1 MRNIYLQILLALL
14 FFGPMRAQENTSR
27 VSLSLE
33 GVSITEALER
43 IEDAT
48 DQNIYFDKD
57 WNPNTKVTGN
67 YYNELLTD
75 VLGDILKGTN
85 LNHFIWEGSVY
96 ITRNNLIVDGLPE
109 DFFNDG
115 PKGDIARA
123 ETLTTTSKPIFIGS
137 QSVGNNTE
145 NIETVRVGRQREGT
159 GNTAVLSGK
168 AVLASTG
175 QPARDMAVLV
185 EGMELGV
192 STDSTGYYELRLPK
206 GEHLITTRALGIAPT
221 TKRVLLFGD
230 GNMDLEL
237 QESVEALEEVVV
249 AANQNRN
256 VEQAVTGLT
265 QLDVQKIKTLPL
277 VMGERD
283 LLNAAVTLP
292 GIAKAGEGAAGYNV
306 RGGRT
311 DQNLILLDNAVIY
324 NPVHF
329 FGIFSA
335 LNPYTTGNV
344 DIYKGNIPVEYGGRL
359 SSVFDIQ
366 TKDGNSE
373 EFSGEASIGPVT
385 NSVMLEIPVVK
396 EKSSLVLGGRLTYSD
411 WILGIL
417 DEESLSNSSA
427 NFYDVV
433 AKYNHSINENN
444 EIRATAYYSKDNFSI
459 TSDSIFRYS
468 NRAFSLRW
476 DHKFSKN
483 NTGSILVTNSEYRF
497 GIEFDGDSNDDFD
510 LGYQNYESEVRLK
523 MRSLIGDNHTL
534 DYGVSGKYYIVDPGD
549 KDPLNPESDIA
560 SISLPREQGLE
571 TGIFIADQWEITDR
585 FLLDAGL
592 RYSYYLALGPAEQRI
607 YQEGQPRTEDNL
619 IEVREFGDQ
628 ETIETYGGPEVR
640 VGGRYLFTPD
650 FSIKASY
657 NSTFQYIH
665 TLSNNTTVSPT
676 DTWKLSD
683 INIEPQQAQQYSLGL
698 FKNFNEKEIELSV
711 EGFYK
716 QSENLLDYKIGSQL
730 LLNEQIETDV
740 LQGDGKAYGV
750 EFLLKK
756 NDGALNG
763 WLGYTYSR
771 SFVKLD
777 SQFEEEVVNNG
788 EFFPSNFD
796 KPHDFSLVANYR
808 FTKRISASMNFV
820 YQTGRPVT
828 YPVGSYTLNNEDFVF
843 YSDRNRFRIPDFYRL
858 DLGFNLEGN
867 HKKEKAIH
875 TFWSF
880 QIYNVLGR
888 NNPYSVFFI
897 TEEGEIKALQSSIFA
912 IPVPTLTFN
921 MKF

>member
-1 MRNIYLQILLALL
+1 MRFCLYTHVILTI
-14 FFGPMRAQENTSR
+14 FFLSSIRAQEDNPRISITFD
-27 VSLSLE
+27 
-33 GVSITEALER
+33 GTTITEALQR
-43 IEDAT
+43 IEAAT
-48 DQNIYFDKD
+48 GQKIYFDNHWD
-57 WNPNTKVTGN
+57 TGIAVTGN
-67 YYNELLTD
+67 YSDQPLTE
-75 VLGDILKGTN
+75 VLREILRETQ
-85 LNHFIWEGSVY
+85 LNHFIWEGEIY
-96 ITRNNLIVDGLPE
+96 ITQNNLIVDRLPE

-115 PKGDIARA
+115 PKQVTEVGQPQ
-123 ETLTTTSKPIFIGS
+123 TTSRPIFLGGQSIGNVS
-137 QSVGNNTE
+137 R
-145 NIETVRVGRQREGT
+145 NIETVRIGRQRLGA
-159 GNTAVLSGK
+159 GNTALISGR
-168 AVLASTG
+168 AVMASNG
-175 QPARDMAVLV
+175 QPIRDMAVLV

-206 GEHLITTRALGIAPT
+206 GEHLITTRALGITPT
-221 TKRVLLFGD
+221 AKRVLLYGD
-230 GNMDLEL
+230 GNLDMEL
-237 QESVEALEEVVV
+237 QESVETLEEVVV
-249 AANQNRN
+249 AANQDRN
-256 VEQAVTGLT
+256 VERAVTGLT
-265 QLDVQKIKTLPL
+265 QLDVKKIKTLPL

-335 LNPYTTGNV
+335 LNPYTTGNI

-366 TKDGNSE
+366 TKDGNTE

-385 NSVMLEIPVVK
+385 NSVMLEIPVAK

-444 EIRATAYYSKDNFSI
+444 ELRATAYYSKDNFSI
-459 TSDSIFRYS
+459 TSDSIFRYN
-468 NRAFSLRW
+468 NRLFSLRW
-476 DHKFSKN
+476 DHKFNEN
-483 NTGSILVTNSEYRF
+483 NTGSVLVTNSEYRF

-523 MRSLIGDNHTL
+523 MRTLIGKKHTL

-549 KDPLNPESDIA
+549 KNPLNPESDIA
-560 SISLPREQGLE
+560 AISLPREQGLE
-571 TGIFIADQWEITDR
+571 TGIFFADQWEITDR

-592 RYSYYLALGPAEQRI
+592 RYSYYLALGPADQRI
-607 YQEGQPRTEDNL
+607 YQEGQPRNEDNL
-619 IEVREFGDQ
+619 VEVREFGDQ
-628 ETIETYGGPEVR
+628 ETIETYGGPEIR
-640 VGGRYLFTPD
+640 IGARYLFSPD

-657 NSTFQYIH
+657 NNSFQYIH
-665 TLSNNTTVSPT
+665 TLSNNTTLSPT

-683 INIEPQQAQQYSLGL
+683 INIEPQQAQQYSLGF
-698 FKNFNEKEIELSV
+698 FKNFNNRELELSV

-716 QSENLLDYKIGSQL
+716 ESENLLDYKIGSQL
-730 LLNEQIETDV
+730 LLNEQIETEV
-740 LQGDGKAYGV
+740 IQGDGKAYGV
-750 EFLLKK
+750 ELLVKK
-756 NDGALNG
+756 NDGVLNG

-777 SQFEEEVVNNG
+777 SEFEEEVVNNG

-808 FTKRISASMNFV
+808 FTKRINASMNFV

-828 YPVGSYTLNNEDFVF
+828 YPVGSYTLNNENFVF

-858 DLGFNLEGN
+858 DVGFNLEGN
-867 HKKEKAIH
+867 HKKEKVIH

-888 NNPYSVFFI
+888 NNPYSVFFV